1 MGMGMGVGMG
11 MGLGLGLEMRA
22 VPARLSGVVKSAR
35 LLIAD
40 HISSR

>member
-1 MGMGMGVGMG
+1 MG
-11 MGLGLGLEMRA
+11 MGLGMR
-22 VPARLSGVVKSAR
+22 VIPARLSGVVKSAR